1 MSNLETAHLLLAIWA
16 TAIFFAIV
24 GGVGWT
30 DNRVAAPIPD
40 RREARH
46 ARR

>member
-1 MSNLETAHLLLAIWA
+1 MPNLETAHLLLAIWA
-16 TAIFFAIV
+16 TASFFAIA
-24 GGVGWT
+24 GRLDWT
-30 DNRVAAPIPD
+30 GNKVAAPIPD